1 MYHPD
6 IKKYKLRKN
15 VHQSRRPIYKDDA
28 MSKKIRLGYDILSKR
43 AIETESGVNID
54 DALRSISSYQK
65 VPGVGIDNHPDVSRP
80 STKILYIVKVAS
92 AGQPDTYKEWIWT
105 QPSDGQGYWECTGD
119 TSQDLSVYAL
129 KSEMSVVPGT
139 GADADKTTITLKE
152 GTSATVLT
160 AHQGLGDYV
169 SVNQQ
174 SFNTTQKSIA
184 RGNIGAAEDTA
195 VQSVKIGNG
204 TELNDG
210 TNVVIPLATDVS
222 NGAMSGT
229 DKAKL
234 DAIASGAQVN
244 VIEHVNAG
252 QTELVP
258 VNKTVTIPYAEA
270 IVPSHTVVIGGRTYR
285 TVTMPD
291 GKEWLAE
298 NLDYKF
304 DGCFVGTNYDWSQN
318 TKTPL
323 AMYYR
328 GDETTYGSTGK
339 NYGLLYN
346 FNAASLLDTNK
357 ATLLPSGW
365 RVPTRQDWASLVT
378 SLGENPGTKIK
389 ATSWNGSDDYGMSV
403 LPAGQYCD
411 EWNDSCAYFWTSTAY
426 IEYSAYYR
434 YMSSSNS
441 EISETYHHIGY
452 AYSIRLVNDTTVD
465 PTPTYNGGLITPA
478 MVESLSKIDFD
489 FDSTTGTLNLNLG

>member
-1 MYHPD
+1 MADTKVYTGKEGIQELWRRIKSEIGKFAAFQKASIAPDGTPD
-6 IKKYKLRKN
+6 IALVNRKTN
-15 VHQSRRPIYKDDA
+15 IIY
-28 MSKKIRLGYDILSKR
+28 LVPV
-43 AIETESGVNID
+43 SG
-54 DALRSISSYQK
+54 S
-65 VPGVGIDNHPDVSRP
+65 PD
-80 STKILYIVKVAS
+80 
-92 AGQPDTYKEWIWT
+92 PDHYKEWIWT
-105 QPSDGQGYWECTGD
+105 VPEHGDPEWVCIGD

-139 GADADKTTITLKE
+139 GANADKTTITLKD

-160 AHQGLGDYV
+160 SHQGLGDYV

-365 RVPTRQDWASLVT
+365 RVPTRQDWSSLVT

-426 IEYSAYYR
+426 SEYSAYYR

-452 AYSIRLVNDTTVD
+452 AYSIRLVNDTPVD